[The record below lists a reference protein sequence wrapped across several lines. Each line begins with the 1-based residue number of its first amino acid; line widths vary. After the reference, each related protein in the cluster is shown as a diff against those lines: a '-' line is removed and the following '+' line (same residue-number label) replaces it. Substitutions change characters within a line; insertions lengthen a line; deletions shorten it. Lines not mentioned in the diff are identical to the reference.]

1 MISLF
6 DMFKIGI
13 GPSSSHTMGP
23 MVAAGMFIDELK
35 QQFRLQDI
43 VRLQVDLYGS
53 LASTGKGHA
62 TDTACILGLLGFKA
76 NKIDTTKV
84 SEYLAPVL
92 QQHTLNLNG
101 EHTLSFDYD
110 HDIIWHPR
118 NSLPHHPNGLS
129 FTAYHNSG
137 EQLSKTYYSIGGG
150 FVATEEEF
158 DTPAKAQAGE
168 TEAEAAHAADNVAIT
183 SDRSVPYPFGNG
195 NELLEQCAK
204 HNLSISQV
212 MMANELSIRDKD
224 TIYAYLDEVWEVMQQ
239 CVRNGCKGEGIL
251 PGGLKV
257 KRRAKDMYRQLLN
270 ELESP
275 KKASD
280 KLMAMDWVDLFAL
293 AVNEENANGGRVVT
307 APTNGAAGII
317 PAVLHY
323 YRDFLPS
330 YSPQGVREF
339 LLTAAAIGTIIKQ
352 NASISGAEVG
362 CQGEVGSACS
372 MAAAGLAHVMNL
384 SPEQCANAA
393 EIGIEHNLGLTCDP
407 IGGLVQVPCIERNA
421 MGAVKAINAARL
433 ASRGDGKHHVSLDK
447 AIATMKATG
456 ADMMDKYKE
465 TAMGGLAVHA
475 YNPQDSSVDG
485 SRIEMVE
492 VGVGYPQC

>member
-23 MVAAGMFIDELK
+23 MVAAGQFIEALNENFDLSGIK
-35 QQFRLQDI
+35 Q
-43 VRLQVDLYGS
+43 VQVDLYGS

-76 NKIDTTKV
+76 NTIDTTRV
-84 SEYLAPVL
+84 TNFLAPVL
-92 QQHTLNLNG
+92 EDKTLKLAG
-101 EHTLSFDYD
+101 EHNIDFDYD
-110 HDIIWHPR
+110 RDIVWHPQT
-118 NSLPHHPNGLS
+118 SLPHHPNGLS
-129 FTAYHNSG
+129 FTAYDNQGRS
-137 EQLSKTYYSIGGG
+137 LTKTYYSIGGG
-150 FVATEEEF
+150 FVATAEEYQKSDSE
-158 DTPAKAQAGE
+158 DN
-168 TEAEAAHAADNVAIT
+168 TEAADSHAVDKVAIT
-183 SDRSVPYPFGNG
+183 SDSSVPYPFKNG
-195 NELLEQCAK
+195 NELLAQCSQ

-212 MMANELSIRDKD
+212 MMANELSLRDEA
-224 TIYAYLDEVWEVMQQ
+224 TIYQYLDEVWEVMQQ
-239 CVRNGCKGEGIL
+239 CVKNGCNGNGIL
-251 PGGLKV
+251 PGGLSV
-257 KRRAKDMYRQLLN
+257 KRRAKILYQQLLN
-270 ELESP
+270 ELQNPSVDN
-275 KKASD
+275 D

-330 YSPQGVREF
+330 YSQQGVREF

-362 CQGEVGSACS
+362 CQGEVGSACA
-372 MAAAGLAHVMNL
+372 MAAAGLAHVMKL
-384 SPEQCANAA
+384 SPSQCTNAA

-433 ASRGDGKHHVSLDK
+433 ASRGDGEHHVSLDK

-475 YNPQDSSVDG
+475 HDPEQG
-485 SRIEMVE
+485 RIDVVE

>member
-23 MVAAGMFIDELK
+23 MVAAGLFLDEVR
-35 QQFRLQDI
+35 QHHHLQHI
-43 VRLQVDLYGS
+43 KRIQVDLYGS

-76 NKIDTTKV
+76 HSIDTNHV
-84 SEYLAPVL
+84 DDYLAPVL
-92 QQHTLNLNG
+92 NDQQLLLNN
-101 EHTLSFDYD
+101 EHLIRFEYD
-110 HDIIWHPR
+110 QDIVWHPQ
-118 NSLPHHPNGLS
+118 NSLPFHPNGLS
-129 FTAYHNSG
+129 FTTSDNQGNEFS
-137 EQLSKTYYSIGGG
+137 QTYYSIGGG
-150 FVATEEEF
+150 FVTTE
-158 DTPAKAQAGE
+158 DAS
-168 TEAEAAHAADNVAIT
+168 AEADDVAIT
-183 SDRSVPYPFGNG
+183 SDSHVPYPFKNG
-195 NELLEQCAK
+195 NELLALCEAHQM
-204 HNLSISQV
+204 SISDI
-212 MMANELSIRDKD
+212 MLANEMSIRDKD
-224 TIYAYLDEVWEVMQQ
+224 TIYNYLDEVWEVMQQ
-239 CVRNGCKGEGIL
+239 CVKNGCKGKGVL

-257 KRRAKDMYRQLLN
+257 KRRAKDIYQQLLD

-275 KKASD
+275 QKVTD
-280 KLMAMDWVDLFAL
+280 KLMAMDWVDLYAL

-323 YRDFLPS
+323 YRDFFPN
-330 YSPQGVREF
+330 YSLQGVREF

-372 MAAAGLAHVMNL
+372 MAAAGLAHLLGL
-384 SPEQCANAA
+384 SPSQCTNAA

-407 IGGLVQVPCIERNA
+407 IGGLVQIPCIERNA

-433 ASRGDGKHHVSLDK
+433 ASRGDGEHHVSLDK

-475 YNPQDSSVDG
+475 YNPQQAGTDA
-485 SRIEMVE
+485 SRIEVVE